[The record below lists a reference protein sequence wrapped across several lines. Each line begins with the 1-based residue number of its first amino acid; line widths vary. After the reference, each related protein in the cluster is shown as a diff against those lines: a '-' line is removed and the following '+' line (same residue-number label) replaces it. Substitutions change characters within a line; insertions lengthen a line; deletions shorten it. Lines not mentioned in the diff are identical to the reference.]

1 MQKTDSQKPKGPQ
14 RKTDAASLIHR
25 YVAISPAQARA
36 IAQAMPADVVAQI
49 TEATPGAKVV
59 ELVNAHL
66 VTTSKASADA
76 AQAVGETA
84 E

>member
-1 MQKTDSQKPKGPQ
+1 MAKQQTTEEKKPQ

-36 IAQAMPADVVAQI
+36 IAQAMPADIVAQI
-49 TEATPGAKVV
+49 TEATPGARVV
-59 ELVNAHL
+59 ELVNSHL
-66 VTTSKASADA
+66 ATTSKAAADA
-76 AQAVGETA
+76 AQSVGETA

>member
-1 MQKTDSQKPKGPQ
+1 MAKQQTTEEKKPQ

-25 YVAISPAQARA
+25 YLSISPAQARA
-36 IAQAMPADVVAQI
+36 IAQAMPGDVVAQI

-66 VTTSKASADA
+66 AATDKASADA